1 MTYWSEMMKKYKA
14 AIYLRLSKEDI
25 EENNSID
32 IQREITTK
40 YAKEHGYNIVQEYID
55 NGYSGILDSR
65 PALNRLIT
73 DITRNKID
81 MVIVKDMSRFTRDK
95 NLTSYYTD
103 VFFPDNDVRLIS
115 VTEYIDTGE
124 RYEIDDIVA
133 LKGIVN
139 QSYLEDISQKI
150 KAVKTNLKN
159 QGKFIEASVAYG
171 YKKDKLDKTKIV
183 LDENVA
189 YVVKEIFELFINN
202 VEPTEI
208 AKRLNSK
215 HIQTPS
221 QYLKLKNQGK
231 YWTKSAVNRILNN
244 PIYCGKLVL
253 NKYESNI
260 NLKKRI
266 ANRKSKYKYLENTHE
281 AIIKPEVFEEV
292 QRIKGNITKED
303 LKEYVYLLKGLVF
316 CKNCGRKMTYKN
328 SKPIRIDKNGKV
340 TGKKNEL
347 GYFICTEHYR
357 HKDVCNEWIKIMETD
372 LNKIVLSKISKRLKK
387 LQLGKY
393 ANNIMS
399 YKEMINPNL
408 NEAKK
413 VKNEI
418 SKRESNFKI
427 LYSKRVEEIISEE
440 EFISKYNKYK
450 TEILELKKKLD
461 RLENNKIRHSSKSE
475 LNKLVIEFSKTK
487 NFDNYIIKKL
497 VEKIEIGKGGEV
509 KITLKV

>member
-1 MTYWSEMMKKYKA
+1 MKKYKV

-25 EENNSID
+25 EANNSID

-55 NGYSGILDSR
+55 NGYSGILASR
-65 PALNRLIT
+65 PALDRLIN

-81 MVIVKDMSRFTRDK
+81 MVIVKDMSRLTRDK
-95 NLTSYYTD
+95 NLTSYYTE

-139 QSYLEDISQKI
+139 QSYLEDISKKI
-150 KAVKTNLKN
+150 KAVKTNLK
-159 QGKFIEASVAYG
+159 K
-171 YKKDKLDKTKIV
+171 
-183 LDENVA
+183 
-189 YVVKEIFELFINN
+189 
-202 VEPTEI
+202 
-208 AKRLNSK
+208 
-215 HIQTPS
+215 
-221 QYLKLKNQGK
+221 QGK

-292 QRIKGNITKED
+292 QRIKGNIAKED
-303 LKEYVYLLKGLVF
+303 LKAYVYLLKGLVF

-357 HKDVCNEWIKIMETD
+357 HKNICNEWVKIMEND
-372 LNKIVLSKISKRLKK
+372 LNNIVLNKISKRSKD
-387 LQLGKY
+387 LQLEKY
-393 ANNIMS
+393 ENDVMT
-399 YKEMINPNL
+399 YKEMIVPKL
-408 NEAKK
+408 NESKK
-413 VKNEI
+413 IAREI
-418 SKRESNFKI
+418 CKRESDFKV
-427 LYSKRVEEIISEE
+427 LY
-440 EFISKYNKYK
+440 
-450 TEILELKKKLD
+450 LKKVAL
-461 RLENNKIRHSSKSE
+461 
-475 LNKLVIEFSKTK
+475 
-487 NFDNYIIKKL
+487 
-497 VEKIEIGKGGEV
+497 
-509 KITLKV
+509 

>member
-1 MTYWSEMMKKYKA
+1 MKKYKA
-14 AIYLRLSKEDI
+14 AIYLRLSKEDK
-25 EENNSID
+25 EANNSID

-55 NGYSGILDSR
+55 NGYSGILSSR
-65 PALNRLIT
+65 PALDKLVT

-81 MVIVKDMSRFTRDK
+81 MLIVKDMSRLTRDK

-103 VFFPDNDVRLIS
+103 IFFPDNDVRLIS
-115 VTEYIDTGE
+115 VTEHIDTGE

-139 QSYLEDISQKI
+139 QRYLEDISKKI
-150 KAVKTNLKN
+150 KAVKTNLKK

-171 YKKDKLDKTKIV
+171 YKKYQLDKTKIV
-183 LDENVA
+183 IDENVA
-189 YVVKEIFELFINN
+189 YIIKEIFELFINN
-202 VEPTEI
+202 VGPTEI
-208 AKRLNSK
+208 AKRLNNK
-215 HIQTPS
+215 NIQTPS
-221 QYLKLKNQGK
+221 QYLKLKNQGE

-303 LKEYVYLLKGLVF
+303 LKAYVYLLKGLVF
-316 CKNCGRKMTYKN
+316 CENCGRKMTYKN

-357 HKDVCNEWIKIMETD
+357 HKNICNEWVKIMEND
-372 LNKIVLSKISKRLKK
+372 LNNIVLNKISKRLKD
-387 LQLGKY
+387 LQLEKY
-393 ANNIMS
+393 ENDVMT
-399 YKEMINPNL
+399 YKEMIVPKL
-408 NEAKK
+408 NESKK
-413 VKNEI
+413 IAREI
-418 SKRESNFKI
+418 CKIESDFKV
-427 LYSKRVEEIISEE
+427 LYLKKVEEIISEE
-440 EFISKYNKYK
+440 EFIVEYNKYQE
-450 TEILELKKKLD
+450 EILELKKKLD
-461 RLENNKIRHSSKSE
+461 RLETNKISYNSKSDV
-475 LNKLVIEFSKTK
+475 NKLIADFSETK
-487 NFDNYIIKKL
+487 KFDNYIIKKL
-497 VEKIEIGKGGEV
+497 VEKIEIGKDGEV